1 MPVCKQRMAQI
12 RIKVFCSHFISFRS
26 ISLILLFLVAISSL
40 FSQTAA
46 DDKPGMRKVELIHA
60 DFYSPD
66 KKLGRELGRF
76 IGNVAFKHNDIIMT
90 CDSAYFYQNKN
101 QLKAF
106 SRVHVEQGDTLDLY
120 GDYLFYDGTN
130 EIANMEGNVELIDNK
145 THLFTRTIE
154 YNVSKKIA
162 RYPEK
167 GRITDEKN
175 TLVSM
180 HGTYNVNEKMF
191 HFKDSIKIT
200 NPDYVMTADTMD
212 YNSETETVYFTG
224 PSELNGDS
232 LYLYCERGWYDTKN
246 ELSRI
251 WKNAVIDN
259 RQQVIKGD
267 SLFYDGNKKFG
278 QAFNNV
284 TITDTTN
291 KIIIGGNFAWYYK
304 DPEQFMATDSA
315 VFIQISKNDSLYLH
329 ADTISAK
336 SVTDT
341 TGRSFRLMRAYKGCR
356 IFSAD
361 LQAKCDSLAYSFQD
375 SVIRMYYSPVLWSE
389 ENQLTA
395 DSIAIFTK
403 NRQADRMELYN
414 TAFVTS
420 KFDSVRF
427 NQIKGRKLTGY
438 FINNKLTRIEVEG
451 NGESVYY
458 LDDKGKLV
466 GVTHNKSSTIEII
479 VEKGKIKKI
488 TERQNPDGKLDPP
501 LLNPPEM
508 MKLPGFNWFNEI
520 RPKKVSDIY
529 EK

>member
-1 MPVCKQRMAQI
+1 MAQI
-12 RIKVFCSHFISFRS
+12 RIKGLPEPAILFGNYFLLLLL
-26 ISLILLFLVAISSL
+26 LIAPSSL
-40 FSQTAA
+40 SAQT
-46 DDKPGMRKVELIHA
+46 DTGEKPGMIRIELIHA
-60 DFYSPD
+60 DLYAPD

-76 IGNVAFKHNDIIMT
+76 IGNVAFKHKDVIMI
-90 CDSAYFYQNKN
+90 CDSAYFFQAKN

-120 GDYLFYDGTN
+120 GDYLFYDGT
-130 EIANMEGNVELIDNK
+130 EETAIMTGNVELIDNK
-145 THLFTRTIE
+145 THLYTRILE
-154 YNVSKKIA
+154 YDVANRIA
-162 RYPEK
+162 TYPEK
-167 GRITDEKN
+167 GKITDEEN

-180 HGTYNVNEKMF
+180 LGNYYVNEKMF

-212 YNSETETVYFTG
+212 YNTETETVFFAG
-224 PSELNGDS
+224 PSELKGDS
-232 LYLYCERGWYDTKN
+232 LNMYCEKGWYDTKN
-246 ELSRI
+246 DLSRI
-251 WKNAVIDN
+251 WKNAMIDN
-259 RQQVIKGD
+259 KQQVIEGD
-267 SLFYDGNKKFG
+267 SLFYDGKKGFG

-284 TITDTTN
+284 TITDTVN
-291 KIIIGGNFAWYYK
+291 KIIVGGNYAWYFK
-304 DPEQFMATDSA
+304 EPEQFMVTDSA
-315 VFIQISKNDSLYLH
+315 VFIQISKSDSLYLH

-336 SVTDT
+336 TLTDT
-341 TGRSFRLMRAYKGCR
+341 TGRSFRLMKAYMGCR
-356 IFSAD
+356 IFSDD

-420 KFDSVRF
+420 KFDSLRF
-427 NQIKGRKLTGY
+427 NQIKGRKLTG
-438 FINNKLTRIEVEG
+438 FFTDNKLQRIEVEG

-479 VEKGKIKKI
+479 VEKGKIQQI
-488 TERQNPDGKLDPP
+488 TERQNPEGKLDPP
-501 LLNPPEM
+501 LLNPPDK
-508 MKLPGFNWFNEI
+508 MKLPGFSWFDEI

-529 EK
+529 LK